1 MGNAQIYCATSA
13 LAPAGDIG
21 DYVSRYG
28 CERLMF
34 GSDFPFGDPA
44 FELQKILGL
53 NLTGKQQGAIIGRNV
68 ARLLDASNLQT
79 V

>member
-1 MGNAQIYCATSA
+1 MDCIYADTA
-13 LAPAGDIG
+13 LAPAGDIS

-44 FELQKILGL
+44 FELQKILRM
-53 NLTGKQQGAIIGRNV
+53 NLTGEQKEAITGGNA
-68 ARLLDASNLQT
+68 ARLLEASNRQT
-79 V
+79 E